1 MQMDIK
7 SSVCISPDNINTMK
21 HLSHIHLC
29 RTLLPLLPLLLL
41 VLSAGCG
48 RSEYEQDVTGQL
60 LYAERNLFYDFD
72 HGHTLF
78 ASFDS
83 IHSPHG
89 IREEHLRTLLRY
101 RLYDTWELDPDTLG
115 LLTVYFSSRR
125 DSLFAAIAYA
135 RRGDYYW
142 TERADQSRS
151 IYNLK
156 QAKEWCPSG
165 RDEVMGHIL
174 YSISQLYEV
183 YYPERKMELLREAT
197 GLFERDSNLTY
208 LGYCYRDM
216 MLSHQDIDS
225 ARHYAALMVRP
236 DFFMSLDT
244 VQQMRLCAAF
254 AEKFSDHMGGDLII
268 VLASPLYSYAPS
280 PHLDYLL
287 ALGNIRNGDAFSA
300 SPYLDNLKAD
310 KTAAPLYHYLMSLIY
325 RQSGDYR
332 RALDEYMLYD
342 DGDERLFRESSSRN
356 IIALEKSV
364 ERQIEKKH
372 EGQYKVKMLT
382 WLVIATS
389 TMLLSLIVAIAV
401 YAFMKRRNRRFRHNA
416 ERAKAQ
422 LAEMQAKNMSILA
435 EEFRSLK
442 SRDLATVI
450 KHIDIA
456 ANNLSQ
462 TLRVRHPLM
471 KEKDIAILFLKHLG
485 FSMNEL
491 AYYFGCT
498 TSATIH
504 SRLSRLKRELNLPPD
519 TGIMQWF
526 NEEIRD
532 IAPALYKIAESNGQ
546 EDPGI
551 QSPNIDN
558 TDIQQ
563 S

>member
-1 MQMDIK
+1 MDIK

-21 HLSHIHLC
+21 HRLHIHLC
-29 RTLLPLLPLLLL
+29 RTLLPLIPLLLL

-89 IREEHLRTLLRY
+89 SREEHLRTLLRY

-115 LLTVYFSSRR
+115 LLTVYFSSHR

-142 TERADQSRS
+142 TERGDQSRS

-156 QAKEWCPSG
+156 QAKEWCPFG
-165 RDEVMGHIL
+165 HDEVMGHIL

-216 MLSHQDIDS
+216 MLSHRDIDS

-254 AEKFSDHMGGDLII
+254 AEKFSDHMGGDSII
-268 VLASPLYSYAPS
+268 ALASPLYSYAPS
-280 PHLDYLL
+280 PRLDYLL
-287 ALGNIRNGDAFSA
+287 ALGNIKNGDTFSA
-300 SPYLDNLKAD
+300 APYLDNLKAD

-342 DGDERLFRESSSRN
+342 DGDECLFRESSSRN

-372 EGQYKVKMLT
+372 EGQYKVKMLI

-389 TMLLSLIVAIAV
+389 AMLLALIVAISV

-442 SRDLATVI
+442 SHDLTTVI

-462 TLRVRHPLM
+462 TLRNRYPLM
-471 KEKDIAILFLKHLG
+471 KEKDIAILFLKHLS

-504 SRLSRLKRELNLPPD
+504 SRLSRLKRELDLPPG

-526 NEEIRD
+526 NEEIRLV
-532 IAPALYKIAESNGQ
+532 APALYKIVESNGN
-546 EDPGI
+546 EDSGI

-558 TDIQQ
+558 TDTRHP
-563 S
+563 